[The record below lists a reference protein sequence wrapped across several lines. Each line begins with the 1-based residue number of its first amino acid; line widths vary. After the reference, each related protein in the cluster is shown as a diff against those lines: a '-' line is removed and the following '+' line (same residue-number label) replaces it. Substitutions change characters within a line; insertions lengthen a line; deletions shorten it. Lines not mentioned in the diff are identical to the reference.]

1 MNKKNLSVVLAGA
14 MLATTVAPVLAE
26 TTVSKEYTTEELALL
41 AKEIETKMKEEM
53 VTEYSTLINATFAS
67 TEVQALMGAGKSAYG
82 IKVVGEDGKDKDL
95 TKLDATASTKTYG
108 SKINNVTYTIS
119 DVANVLKEDNITDLA
134 GCTIQLVK
142 LSTTNFKGQVI
153 PGTEIKKVEG
163 TEENYEPRADF
174 IVADDEDA
182 DGKALKDS
190 VGIGADVNAATTAS
204 NGYVASVVGVGKKYN
219 ITNGNENDSTTA
231 NPSNDYFK
239 EVKLTTKVPTNVAD
253 PSNNPV
259 EIYLDSTKK
268 KLDFTLPLDSK
279 GNLLDATKAVGT
291 NTFAGFET
299 KSEWKASKLVEE
311 APANVASYKINAV
324 SNDENTYKASD
335 LYDGVVLTAKGTELA
350 AELANAKANTSDGND
365 NHALVKISAEPSGT
379 ASLYKFNIYYYK
391 NEELAA
397 KDTPNVDGKE
407 DAGSIHPVVA
417 YKTITVYSS
426 NKNEIVHLHRMLSNG
441 GSYEV
446 GIVGGAN
453 RYETAVN
460 VSKAQGIQAFN
471 KTATGNI
478 VLVNGLSLVDGLAA
492 APLAA
497 EKSAPV
503 LLSKSDSLPE
513 STKAYI
519 KDELLKNKSTKAEK
533 KQVTVHLVGG
543 NSVLSNNLVSELED
557 MGLTVVRYGGA
568 NREATSLKVAEAL
581 KANGNNAFVVGGN
594 GEADA
599 MAISAVAA
607 STKTPIIVSNV
618 NGLSKN
624 ALTYINENLA
634 KGDITVVGGESVVSK
649 AEEEAIN
656 ESLTL
661 NKASR
666 IAGENRFET
675 NAKIIEKYYKSL
687 GTDETNSKANNIGV
701 KAIIVAKD
709 GQSNKGDLVDAL
721 AAANFAAANNAPI
734 VLATNSL
741 NAVQKNALLKV
752 DKTEG
757 TGSAVVNSLEKAV
770 QVGEGVE
777 RSVLEAVAGLFGL
790 SNK

>member
-41 AKEIETKMKEEM
+41 AKEIEAKMNEEKISKYD
-53 VTEYSTLINATFAS
+53 VFTNDTTGKFVSNDVKT
-67 TEVQALMGAGKSAYG
+67 LMGKAESVYG
-82 IKVVGEDGKDKDL
+82 IKVVGEDGKDKTL
-95 TKLDATASTKTYG
+95 TKIDASVSNAVTTYE
-108 SKINNVTYTIS
+108 SKVTDNVTYSIADVKEILDESNIS
-119 DVANVLKEDNITDLA
+119 KLA

-174 IVADDEDA
+174 IVADSADA
-182 DGKALKDS
+182 DGKALKNS

-204 NGYVASVVGVGKKYN
+204 NGYVASVVGVGKKYD
-219 ITNGNENDSTTA
+219 ITTGNENDSVTA
-231 NPSNDYFK
+231 ATSNDYFK

-279 GNLLDATKAVGT
+279 GNLLDAKKAVGT

-350 AELANAKANTSDGND
+350 AELANAKANTSDGTD
-365 NHALVKISAEPSGT
+365 SKALVKISAFNDT
-379 ASLYKFNIYYYK
+379 DASLYKFYIYYYK
-391 NEELAA
+391 NEDLANA
-397 KDTPNVDGKE
+397 DTTLNGT
-407 DAGSIHPVVA
+407 GA

-426 NKNEIVHLHRMLSNG
+426 NKDEMSSLYGMLSNT

-460 VSKAQGIQAFN
+460 VSKAQGIKAFE
-471 KTATGNI
+471 KASAGNI

-503 LLSKSDSLPE
+503 LLSKADSLPE

-519 KDELLKNKSTKAEK
+519 KDELLSKKSTKAEK

-666 IAGENRFET
+666 IAGANRFET

-687 GTDETNSKANNIGV
+687 GTDETNSATNNKGV

-757 TGSAVVNSLEKAV
+757 TDSAVVNSLEKAV